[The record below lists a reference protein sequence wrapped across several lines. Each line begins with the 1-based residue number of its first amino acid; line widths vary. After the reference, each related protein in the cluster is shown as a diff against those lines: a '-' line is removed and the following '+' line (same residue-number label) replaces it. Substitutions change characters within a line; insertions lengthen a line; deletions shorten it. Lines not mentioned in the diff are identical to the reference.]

1 MTPEGMGHGVMV
13 GVCAA
18 ESAAD
23 VDVGI
28 KAALAGITWIT
39 VINTEGIALI

>member
-1 MTPEGMGHGVMV
+1 MV
-13 GVCAA
+13 GSTAQLSSA

-28 KAALAGITWIT
+28 KAALAGITWIDQQ
-39 VINTEGIALI
+39 GGDSLDLR